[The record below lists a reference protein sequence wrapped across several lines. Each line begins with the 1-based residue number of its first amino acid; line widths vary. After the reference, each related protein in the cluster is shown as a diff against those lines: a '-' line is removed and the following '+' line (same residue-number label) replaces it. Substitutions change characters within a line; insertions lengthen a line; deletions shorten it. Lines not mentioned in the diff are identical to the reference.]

1 MFLSVNNDDVGGD
14 SVNSSNNS
22 ANCGVNDVVPRV
34 PYDDQTLFFK
44 HFGSCLYFNS
54 LYHGQV

>member
-22 ANCGVNDVVPRV
+22 ANCGVNGDGCWEGSNN
-34 PYDDQTLFFK
+34 DDDDGVGDCGRHINRDTR
-44 HFGSCLYFNS
+44 SRT
-54 LYHGQV
+54 